1 VPVCE
6 LKSVWCPPKGPG
18 VQTDAAV
25 KAATQQVTEYADL
38 LNEHSGSDMMFKPI
52 ILWLDEAGNVIRE
65 ILQP

>member
-1 VPVCE
+1 M
-6 LKSVWCPPKGPG
+6 
-18 VQTDAAV
+18 QTDAAV